1 MKLPA
6 NTFKRALK
14 ERRQQIGLWCS
25 LCSNTVA
32 EILATAG
39 FDWIVID
46 TEHAPNEVPMV
57 LQQLQAMQVDAN
69 TASPV
74 VRPPWNDTVMIKRFL
89 DIGAPNLLLPFV
101 QNVEEAKKAIAA
113 TRYPPKG
120 VRGVAGNTRANRYGL
135 ITDYYATVESE
146 LGVILQAET
155 RDAVNRIPEMAA
167 VDGVDGIFIGPAD
180 LSASI
185 GHLGNAAHPEAQA
198 EIMRA
203 LELCKSA
210 NMPAGIL
217 AVNEDDARRYLDAG
231 FTFVAVG
238 VDQGLLTKVTRDLA
252 KRFRGHIGRN

>member
-14 ERRQQIGLWCS
+14 QRRQQIGLWCS
-25 LCSNTVA
+25 LSSSIVA

-39 FDWIVID
+39 FDWIVLD
-46 TEHAPNEVPMV
+46 TEHAPNELPMV

-69 TASPV
+69 TASAV

-89 DIGAPNLLLPFV
+89 DVGAQNLLLPFV
-101 QNVEEAKKAIAA
+101 QNVEEAKKAVAA

-135 ITDYYATVESE
+135 VTDYYATVESE

-155 RDAVNRIPEMAA
+155 RDAVDRIPEMAA
-167 VDGVDGIFIGPAD
+167 IEGVDGIFIGPAD

-185 GHLGNAAHPEAQA
+185 GHLGNAGHPEAQA

-252 KRFRGHIGRN
+252 KRFRAHIGRS

>member
-1 MKLPA
+1 MKLPV

-14 ERRQQIGLWCS
+14 ERRQQIGLWHS
-25 LCSNTVA
+25 LSSSTVA

-39 FDWIVID
+39 FDWIVLD
-46 TEHAPNEVPMV
+46 TEHSPNELPMV
-57 LQQLQAMQVDAN
+57 HQQLQGMQIDAN

-101 QNVEEAKKAIAA
+101 QNVEEAKNAVAA

-120 VRGVAGNTRANRYGL
+120 VRGVAGNTRANRFGL
-135 ITDYYATVESE
+135 VTDYYSTVESE

-155 RDAVNRIPEMAA
+155 RDAVDRIPEMAK

-185 GHLGNAAHPEAQA
+185 GHIGNPGHPEAQA

-203 LELCKSA
+203 LQQCKDA
-210 NMPAGIL
+210 DIPAGIL

-252 KRFRGHIGRN
+252 KRFKAHIGRS

>member
-1 MKLPA
+1 MKLPV

-14 ERRQQIGLWCS
+14 ERRQQIGLWHS
-25 LCSNTVA
+25 LSSHVVA

-39 FDWIVID
+39 FDWIVLD
-46 TEHAPNEVPMV
+46 TEHSPNELPMV
-57 LQQLQAMQVDAN
+57 QQQLQAMQIDAN

-89 DIGAPNLLLPFV
+89 DIGTQNLLLPFV

-135 ITDYYATVESE
+135 VTDYYSTVESE

-155 RDAVNRIPEMAA
+155 RDAVDRIPEMAK
-167 VDGVDGIFIGPAD
+167 VEGVDGIFIGPAD

-203 LELCKSA
+203 LKQCKEA
-210 NMPAGIL
+210 DIPAGIL

-252 KRFRGHIGRN
+252 KRFRGHIGRS